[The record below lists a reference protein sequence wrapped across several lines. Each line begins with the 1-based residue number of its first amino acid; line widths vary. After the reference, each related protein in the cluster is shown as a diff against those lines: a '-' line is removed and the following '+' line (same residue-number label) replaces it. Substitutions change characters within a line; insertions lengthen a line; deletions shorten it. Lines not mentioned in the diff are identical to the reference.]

1 MKARIT
7 GTGSYAPAKV
17 LTNADLER
25 MVATSDEWITER
37 TGIRERRIAG
47 IGEACSDLAVQAG
60 KRALAAA
67 GLAPTDL
74 DMILVATCTG
84 DYPLP
89 ATACL
94 VQHQLGATKA
104 AACDLGA
111 ACCGFVYALSVADAY
126 VKTGMRHVLVIGS
139 EVMSAIMD
147 WTDRNTCILF
157 GDGAGAAVVSAS
169 EGDHGILSTHL
180 RSDGNLCDLIVVPG
194 GGSRIPPSEKVIAE
208 RMQYVKMKGNETFK
222 VAVRTLE
229 DIARET
235 LDANQLRVE
244 DLDLYVPHQ
253 ANVRILKAV
262 AERLGLPTEKV
273 MLNLERY
280 GNTSAASIP
289 LCMDES
295 YRDGRIRQGDIVLMV
310 GFGGG
315 LSWGS
320 CVMEWTS
327 SGSAGR

>member
-17 LTNADLER
+17 MTNADLER
-25 MVATSDEWITER
+25 MVATSDEWIRER
-37 TGIRERRIAG
+37 TGIRERRIAAL
-47 IGEACSDLAVQAG
+47 GEACSDLAVQAG
-60 KRALAAA
+60 RRALAAA
-67 GLAPTDL
+67 GLAPADL
-74 DMILVATCTG
+74 DMVLVATCTG

-104 AACDLGA
+104 AACDLSA

-126 VKTGMRHVLVIGS
+126 VRTGMRHVLVIGS

-169 EGDHGILSTHL
+169 DGDRGILSTHL
-180 RSDGNLCDLIVVPG
+180 RSDGNLCDLIAVPG
-194 GGSRIPPSEKVIAE
+194 GGSRMPPSEKVIAE
-208 RMQYVKMKGNETFK
+208 RMQYIKMKGNETFK
-222 VAVRTLE
+222 VAVRMLE
-229 DIARET
+229 EIARET
-235 LDANQLRVE
+235 LAANQLGVE

-253 ANVRILKAV
+253 ANLRILRAV
-262 AERLGLPTEKV
+262 ADRLGLPTEKV

-289 LCMDES
+289 IALDEAVQA
-295 YRDGRIRQGDIVLMV
+295 GRIKDGSVVML
-310 GFGGG
+310 GAFGAG
-315 LSWGS
+315 LTWA
-320 CVMEWTS
+320 
-327 SGSAGR
+327 SALIRW